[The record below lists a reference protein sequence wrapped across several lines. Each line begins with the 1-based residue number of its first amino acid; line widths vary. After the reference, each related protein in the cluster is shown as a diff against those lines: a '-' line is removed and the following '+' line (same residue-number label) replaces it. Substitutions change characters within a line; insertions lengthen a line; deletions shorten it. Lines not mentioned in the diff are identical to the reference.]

1 MRPVGLPAEKVFASL
16 TLIVKVENE
25 MPEVKNLLAKPERHH
40 ISFFFFQ
47 FNPKYPK
54 TIPTL
59 EFTDRKG
66 ITEKELAELK
76 ELVVNRAKEL
86 VGEVMIYELVNVI
99 GKGANSAILSVR
111 QVVMIQGY
119 TRGGHM

>member
-1 MRPVGLPAEKVFASL
+1 MKCLRSRTYWP
-16 TLIVKVENE
+16 
-25 MPEVKNLLAKPERHH
+25 NLSGTIPL
-40 ISFFFFQ
+40 FFLQ

-66 ITEKELAELK
+66 ITEKEFAELK

-99 GKGANSAILSVR
+99 GKGANSVILIVR
-111 QVVMIQGY
+111 KVVMIQRY
-119 TRGGHM
+119 TRRGHM